1 MEKAKIAL
9 IGIGSWGKKLA
20 PELDRQA
27 NLTYLMHKDSP
38 ETAMWTKENFPKVK
52 STNNLEE
59 ILSDPTILAVVI
71 ATPII
76 THFDIALKALQ
87 ASKNIFLEKPG
98 GKNSEELNKLT
109 LEAQKRDLIIQVGY
123 EFTYSEKLKEIKEKI
138 GNEHIN
144 KISFVWKKW
153 GSFKAH
159 PVINLLVHEI
169 SILKALGFNN
179 VKITKYNE
187 TKGDND
193 PDSIYVEAKS
203 NNTIITFEIS
213 RASHSKEKIVVI
225 ETNENKYELM
235 DENENLIKN
244 EIEEF
249 MSSIKNKTKPLT
261 DGQFAKEILETI
273 EQINY

>member
-1 MEKAKIAL
+1 M
-9 IGIGSWGKKLA
+9 
-20 PELDRQA
+20 
-27 NLTYLMHKDSP
+27 
-38 ETAMWTKENFPKVK
+38 
-52 STNNLEE
+52 
-59 ILSDPTILAVVI
+59 
-71 ATPII
+71 
-76 THFDIALKALQ
+76 
-87 ASKNIFLEKPG
+87 
-98 GKNSEELNKLT
+98 
-109 LEAQKRDLIIQVGY
+109 
-123 EFTYSEKLKEIKEKI
+123 
-138 GNEHIN
+138 
-144 KISFVWKKW
+144 WKKW

-169 SILKALGFNN
+169 SILKALCFNN